1 MLLMKSFYTEEIGF
15 FAGLS
20 PQSLI
25 EKYGSPLYV
34 YSESILRERCRE
46 MTSLIRYKDYK
57 ANYSIKANSNL
68 ALLRII
74 LEEGLNADAVS
85 PGEIHLLLEAGF
97 KPSQILY
104 ISSNMSKEEMLY
116 AINKGITISADS
128 ISQLKLLATLNPGG
142 SIAVRI
148 NPGIG
153 TGHHKKVVTGGNN
166 TKFGINIDLIPEII
180 KIAKEANVRIKG
192 INHHIGS
199 LFMEPNSY
207 VKSAENILEVATD
220 FEGLEFIDFGGGF
233 GIPYRKQEGQSRLDV
248 SALGE
253 QLTAMING
261 WTEQNAVYP
270 AFMTEPGR
278 YVVAECGLILGM
290 VNAIKVSHGKK
301 YIGTDIGFNVLARP
315 VMYGSHHDIE
325 IYREGRLVKDDVSSK
340 TTVVGN
346 ICESGDIIAEDR
358 ELPHVMEGDI
368 IGIMDAGAYG
378 YSMASNY
385 NCRLKPAEIL
395 IDLKGND
402 TLIRKRDSFED
413 IFSGFNVK

>member
-1 MLLMKSFYTEEIGF
+1 LKSFYTEDTGF

-20 PQSLI
+20 PQYLL

-34 YSESILRERCRE
+34 YNESVLRERCRE
-46 MTSLIRYKDYK
+46 MTNLIKHKDYR

-68 ALLRII
+68 TLLKII

-85 PGEIHLLLEAGF
+85 PGEIHLLLTAGF

-116 AINKGITISADS
+116 AIGKDVTISADS
-128 ISQLKLLATLNPGG
+128 ISQLKLFGSINPRG

-166 TKFGINIDLIPEII
+166 TKFGIDIDLIPEII
-180 KIAKEANVRIKG
+180 KIAKEANVRIIG

-199 LFMEPNSY
+199 LFMEPEYY
-207 VKSAENILEVATD
+207 VKSAENLLEVAPRFKD
-220 FEGLEFIDFGGGF
+220 LEFIDFGGGF
-233 GIPYRKQEGQSRLDV
+233 GIPYRKQKHQPRLNIND
-248 SALGE
+248 LGE
-253 QLTAMING
+253 KLTTLITE
-261 WTEQNAVYP
+261 WTSQNSICP
-270 AFMTEPGR
+270 TFMTEPGR
-278 YVVAECGLILGM
+278 YVVAECGLILGT
-290 VNAIKVSHGKK
+290 VNAIKLSHGKK

-325 IYREGRLVKDDVSSK
+325 IYRANHLIKEEFGSK
-340 TTVVGN
+340 YTVVGN

-358 ELPHVMEGDI
+358 ELPDTQEGDI
-368 IGIMDAGAYG
+368 ICITDAGAYG
-378 YSMASNY
+378 YSMSSNY
-385 NCRLKPAEIL
+385 NCRLKPAEVL
-395 IDLKGND
+395 ISFDGRDK
-402 TLIRKRDSFED
+402 LIRRRDSFED
-413 IFSGFNVK
+413 ILSGFGTK